1 MVRRP
6 SQPGSKG
13 TQTQAEILSN
23 AVKIASLEGVAGLT
37 IGRLAQELRMSKSGL
52 FAHFRSKQRLELATI
67 DRAWEILADEVLVPG
82 KAAREGI
89 ERLWSLCD
97 LWIKHIERHV
107 YRGAYF
113 FAGAFFE
120 YAGRRGPVPSRVTKI
135 VRQWFGTLKDSVR
148 AAQKRDEI
156 KLDADSE
163 RISYQLDGLLVGAY
177 WAHLQGDSEAFREA
191 RSAILRLLASEAT
204 DELPSGAF
212 ASLSAWRKFL
222 EQRDR

>member
-52 FAHFRSKQRLELATI
+52 FAHFRSKKRLELATI

-107 YRGAYF
+107 FRGAYF

-120 YAGRRGPVPSRVTKI
+120 YSGRRGPVPSRVTKI
-135 VRQWFGTLKDSVR
+135 VRQWFGALKDSVR

-204 DELPSGAF
+204 EELPSEAF
-212 ASLSAWRKFL
+212 ASLRAWRKFL
-222 EQRDR
+222 EQRDQ